1 MPHLTQFFRILL
13 TASFLFFSLKAFAA
27 DEIKIL
33 AKVNQNVITNYD
45 VENRM
50 QFLEITT
57 PEMKK
62 ATSDEKKYYAMQ
74 SLIQDELRLEYAKRV
89 NFKLDK
95 EQKIRY
101 RKIISDELKKKKI
114 KNIAFVME
122 KNSNFIESE
131 ALWRAVIELIIRPKI
146 QISQEMVDEVAKK
159 EKKLSKEKIADIIV
173 EQQIHGQ
180 SAQILESIRKISI
193 IEFTQEQ

>member
-13 TASFLFFSLKAFAA
+13 TGSFLFSLNAFAI
-27 DEIKIL
+27 DEITIL

-45 VENRM
+45 VQNRIE
-50 QFLEITT
+50 FLEMTT

-62 ATSDEKKYYAMQ
+62 ATGDEKKYYAMQ

-95 EQKIRY
+95 EQKVRY

-114 KNIAFVME
+114 KNIAFIME
-122 KNSNFIESE
+122 KNSNFIENE
-131 ALWRAVIELIIRPKI
+131 ALWRGVVEAIIRPKV
-146 QISQEMVDEVAKK
+146 QISQEMVDEVSKK
-159 EKKLSKEKIADIIV
+159 EKKLSKEKIADIIM
-173 EQQIHGQ
+173 EQQIQGQ

>member
-1 MPHLTQFFRILL
+1 MPHLTQFFRTLL
-13 TASFLFFSLKAFAA
+13 TASTMLFSLNAFAI

-45 VENRM
+45 IGNRIE
-50 QFLEITT
+50 FLEITT
-57 PEMKK
+57 PEIKK
-62 ATSDEKKYYAMQ
+62 ATQDEKKYYAMQ
-74 SLIQDELRLEYAKRV
+74 SLIQDELRFEYAKRV

-95 EQKIRY
+95 EQKTRY
-101 RKIISDELKKKKI
+101 RKVISDELQKKNI

-131 ALWRAVIELIIRPKI
+131 ALWRGIVESTIRPKI
-146 QISQEMVDEVAKK
+146 QVSQEMVDDVAKK
-159 EKKLSKEKIADIIV
+159 EKKLSKDKIANMII
-173 EQQIHGQ
+173 EQQIQGQ

>member
-1 MPHLTQFFRILL
+1 MPHLTQFFHTLL
-13 TASFLFFSLKAFAA
+13 IASTLFLSLNALAI
-27 DEIKIL
+27 DDLKIL

-45 VENRM
+45 IGNRIE
-50 QFLEITT
+50 FLEITT

-62 ATSDEKKYYAMQ
+62 ATQDEKKYYAMQ

-95 EQKIRY
+95 EQKTHY
-101 RKIISDELKKKKI
+101 TKIIFEELQKKSI

-131 ALWRAVIELIIRPKI
+131 ALWRAIIELTIRPKI
-146 QISQEMVDEVAKK
+146 QISQEMIDDVAKK
-159 EKKLSKEKIADIIV
+159 EKKLSKEKLANIII
-173 EQQIHGQ
+173 EQQIQGQ

>member
-1 MPHLTQFFRILL
+1 MPHLTQFFHTLL
-13 TASFLFFSLKAFAA
+13 IASTLFLSLNALAI
-27 DEIKIL
+27 DDLKIL

-45 VENRM
+45 VGNRIE
-50 QFLEITT
+50 FLEMTT

-62 ATSDEKKYYAMQ
+62 ATQDEKKYYAMQ

-95 EQKIRY
+95 EQKTHY
-101 RKIISDELKKKKI
+101 SKIIFEELQKKSI

-131 ALWRAVIELIIRPKI
+131 ALWRAIIELTIRPKI
-146 QISQEMVDEVAKK
+146 QISQEMIDDVAKK
-159 EKKLSKEKIADIIV
+159 EKKLSKEKLANIII
-173 EQQIHGQ
+173 EQQIQGQ

>member
-1 MPHLTQFFRILL
+1 MPHLTQFFHTLL
-13 TASFLFFSLKAFAA
+13 IASTLFLSLNALAI
-27 DEIKIL
+27 DDLKIL

-45 VENRM
+45 VGNRID
-50 QFLEITT
+50 FLEITT

-62 ATSDEKKYYAMQ
+62 ATQDEKKYYAMQ

-95 EQKIRY
+95 EQKTHY
-101 RKIISDELKKKKI
+101 TKIIFEELQKKSI

-131 ALWRAVIELIIRPKI
+131 ALWRAIIELTIRPKI
-146 QISQEMVDEVAKK
+146 QISQEMIDDFAKK
-159 EKKLSKEKIADIIV
+159 ERKLSKEKLANIII
-173 EQQIHGQ
+173 EQQIQGQ

>member
-1 MPHLTQFFRILL
+1 MPHLTQFFRTLL
-13 TASFLFFSLKAFAA
+13 TASTLFFSLNAFAI

-45 VENRM
+45 IGNRIE
-50 QFLEITT
+50 FLEITT

-62 ATSDEKKYYAMQ
+62 ATQDEKKYYAMQ
-74 SLIQDELRLEYAKRV
+74 SLIQDELRFEYAKRV

-95 EQKIRY
+95 EQKTRY
-101 RKIISDELKKKKI
+101 RKVISDELQKKNI

-131 ALWRAVIELIIRPKI
+131 ALWRGIVESTIRPKI
-146 QISQEMVDEVAKK
+146 QVSQEMVDDVAKK
-159 EKKLSKEKIADIIV
+159 EKKLSKDKIANMII
-173 EQQIHGQ
+173 EQQIQGQ

>member
-13 TASFLFFSLKAFAA
+13 TASFLFSLNVFAT

-33 AKVNQNVITNYD
+33 AKVNQNIITNYD
-45 VENRM
+45 VQNRI
-50 QFLEITT
+50 QFLEMTT

-74 SLIQDELRLEYAKRV
+74 SLIQDELRLEYTKRV

-95 EQKIRY
+95 EQKVRY
-101 RKIISDELKKKKI
+101 RKVISDELKKKKI
-114 KNIAFVME
+114 KNIAFIME

-131 ALWRAVIELIIRPKI
+131 ALWRAVIESIIRPKV

-159 EKKLSKEKIADIIV
+159 EKKLSKEKIADIII
-173 EQQIHGQ
+173 EQQIQGQ

>member
-13 TASFLFFSLKAFAA
+13 TGSFLLFSLKAFAI
-27 DEIKIL
+27 DEITIL

-45 VENRM
+45 IGNRIE
-50 QFLEITT
+50 FLEMTT

-62 ATSDEKKYYAMQ
+62 ATGDEKKYYAMQ

-95 EQKIRY
+95 EQKTRY
-101 RKIISDELKKKKI
+101 RKAISDELQKKNI

-131 ALWRAVIELIIRPKI
+131 ALWRGVVEAIIRPKI
-146 QISQEMVDEVAKK
+146 QISQEMVDDVAKK

-173 EQQIHGQ
+173 EQQIQGQ

>member
-1 MPHLTQFFRILL
+1 MPHLTQFFHTLL
-13 TASFLFFSLKAFAA
+13 TASFLFLSLNALAI
-27 DEIKIL
+27 DDLKIL

-45 VENRM
+45 VGNRIE
-50 QFLEITT
+50 FLEMTT

-62 ATSDEKKYYAMQ
+62 ATQDEKKYYAMQ

-95 EQKIRY
+95 EQKTHY
-101 RKIISDELKKKKI
+101 TKIIFEELQKKSI

-131 ALWRAVIELIIRPKI
+131 ALWRAIIELTIRPKI
-146 QISQEMVDEVAKK
+146 QISQEMIDDVAKK
-159 EKKLSKEKIADIIV
+159 EKKLSKEKLANIII
-173 EQQIHGQ
+173 EQQIQGQ

>member
-13 TASFLFFSLKAFAA
+13 TASFLFCLNAVAIN
-27 DEIKIL
+27 EIKIL

-45 VENRM
+45 AQNRIE
-50 QFLEITT
+50 FLEMTT

-74 SLIQDELRLEYAKRV
+74 SLIQDELRLEYTKRV

-95 EQKIRY
+95 EQKVRY
-101 RKIISDELKKKKI
+101 RKTISDELQKKNVKK
-114 KNIAFVME
+114 IAFVME

-131 ALWRAVIELIIRPKI
+131 ALWRGVIETVIRPKI
-146 QISQEMVDEVAKK
+146 QISQEMVDDVSKK
-159 EKKLSKEKIADIIV
+159 EKKLSKEKIADMIM
-173 EQQIHGQ
+173 EQQIQGQ